1 MSQLTFYIIGYGL
14 FAASLALLVLAYY
27 LRKKENNDVQ
37 VTKISTQEL
46 VKHINKEV

>member
-1 MSQLTFYIIGYGL
+1 MIYL
-14 FAASLALLVLAYY
+14 FFIPSILLFILAYY
-27 LRKKENNDVQ
+27 LYKQEQNDVQ